1 MNSYQTQIVFSL
13 KYKMKKRITF
23 LSDTHT
29 KHDKL
34 NGFLPGGD
42 VLLHSG
48 DLTGRGYITEI
59 ENFMKWYDNI
69 NNYDTKVFIAGN
81 HDFGFENDN
90 EKVKGLL
97 TGYKTIDYLEDDLLM
112 VGEDY
117 DTMIKIWGTP
127 WQPEFHNWAFNL
139 PRGEKLKEKWDMIP
153 LNTDILIT
161 HGPPFGKLD
170 YVPYDGVNVGC
181 EDLLFK
187 VQEIKPKI
195 HVFGHIHEGYGYV
208 FDGNTHYIN
217 AAVLN
222 GRYEFRNKP
231 ITVDWDPETNELEFV
246 DNAD

>member
-1 MNSYQTQIVFSL
+1 
-13 KYKMKKRITF
+13 MKKRITF
-23 LSDTHT
+23 ISDTHT
-29 KHDKL
+29 KHDKV
-34 NGFLPGGD
+34 NGFLTGGD
-42 VLLHSG
+42 ILVHAG

-97 TGYKTIDYLEDDLLM
+97 TGYKTIEYLQDDLLM

-153 LNTDILIT
+153 MNTDILIT

-181 EDLLFK
+181 EELMK
-187 VQEIKPKI
+187 RVEEIKPKI

>member
-1 MNSYQTQIVFSL
+1 
-13 KYKMKKRITF
+13 MKKRITF

-34 NGFLPGGD
+34 NGFLHGGD

-81 HDFGFENDN
+81 HDFGFQDDN
-90 EKVKGLL
+90 QKLRGLL
-97 TGYKTIDYLEDDLLM
+97 TGYKTIDYLEDELMM

-117 DTMIKIWGTP
+117 DNMIKIWGSP
-127 WQPEFHNWAFNL
+127 WQPEFYNWAFNL
-139 PRGEKLKEKWDMIP
+139 PRGEKIKEKWDMIP
-153 LNTDILIT
+153 VDVDILVT
-161 HGPPFGKLD
+161 HGPPMGKLD
-170 YVPYDGVNVGC
+170 YVPYNNINVGC
-181 EDLLFK
+181 EELMK
-187 VQEIKPKI
+187 RVEEIKPKI

-208 FDGNTHYIN
+208 FDGNTHFIN

-231 ITVDWDPETNELEFV
+231 ITVDWDSETNELEFV

>member
-1 MNSYQTQIVFSL
+1 
-13 KYKMKKRITF
+13 MKKRITF

-42 VLLHSG
+42 ILLHSG

-81 HDFGFENDN
+81 HDFGFQDDN
-90 EKVKGLL
+90 EKLRGLL
-97 TGYKTIDYLEDDLLM
+97 TGYKTIDYLEDELMM
-112 VGEDY
+112 VGEEY
-117 DTMIKIWGTP
+117 ETMIKIWGTP

-161 HGPPFGKLD
+161 HGPPMGKLD
-170 YVPYDGVNVGC
+170 YVRYDNVNVGC
-181 EDLLFK
+181 EELMK
-187 VQEIKPKI
+187 RVEEIKPKI

>member
-1 MNSYQTQIVFSL
+1 
-13 KYKMKKRITF
+13 MKKRITF
-23 LSDTHT
+23 ISDTHT

-34 NGFLPGGD
+34 SGFLTGGD
-42 VLLHSG
+42 ILVHAG

-59 ENFMKWYDNI
+59 ENFAKWYDNI

-81 HDFGFENDN
+81 HDFGFQDDN

-97 TGYKTIDYLEDDLLM
+97 TGYKTIDYLQDDWM
-112 VGEDY
+112 GIGEDV
-117 DTMIKIWGTP
+117 DTMVKIWGTP

-153 LNTDILIT
+153 VNTDILIT

-170 YVPYDGVNVGC
+170 YVPYDNVNVGC
-181 EDLLFK
+181 EELMK
-187 VQEIKPKI
+187 RVQEIKPKI

-208 FDGNTHYIN
+208 FDGNTHFIN

-222 GRYEFRNKP
+222 GRYEYRNKP
-231 ITVDWDPETNELEFV
+231 VTIDWDSETNEIEFI
-246 DNAD
+246 

>member
-1 MNSYQTQIVFSL
+1 
-13 KYKMKKRITF
+13 MKKRITF
-23 LSDTHT
+23 ISDTHT
-29 KHDKL
+29 KHDKVS
-34 NGFLPGGD
+34 GFLTGGD
-42 VLLHSG
+42 ILVHAG

-81 HDFGFENDN
+81 HDFGFQDEN
-90 EKVKGLL
+90 EKLRGLL
-97 TGYKTIDYLEDDLLM
+97 TGYKTIDYLEDELMM

-117 DTMIKIWGTP
+117 DNMIKIWGTP
-127 WQPEFHNWAFNL
+127 WQPEFHNWAYNL

-153 LNTDILIT
+153 MNTDILIT

-170 YVPYDGVNVGC
+170 YVPYDSVSVGC
-181 EDLLFK
+181 EELMK
-187 VQEIKPKI
+187 RVEQIKPKI

-208 FDGNTHYIN
+208 FDGNTHFIN